1 MADALKSSIL
11 LPEQRPLSTSGA
23 AATSAESLLPIVSS
37 QRERFKQRNAEL
49 EAVSGTTALL
59 KAVQL
64 VQYML
69 YVRMAIHLYL
79 HTYMHTSPS
88 TSPKLAE
95 NRVNLVTLSELPSSE

>member
-64 VQYML
+64 IQYIL
-69 YVRMAIHLYL
+69 YVWPYTC
-79 HTYMHTSPS
+79 TYIRTCIRP
-88 TSPKLAE
+88 PLQA
-95 NRVNLVTLSELPSSE
+95 LSWLRIVSIL

>member
-49 EAVSGTTALL
+49 EAVSGTVTTSLLAAVWLL
-59 KAVQL
+59 K
-64 VQYML
+64 Y
-69 YVRMAIHLYL
+69 I
-79 HTYMHTSPS
+79 
-88 TSPKLAE
+88 
-95 NRVNLVTLSELPSSE
+95 RVVSSGISHCL

>member
-49 EAVSGTTALL
+49 EAVSGAVTTSLL
-59 KAVQL
+59 AAAWL
-64 VQYML
+64 LMHD
-69 YVRMAIHLYL
+69 YVV
-79 HTYMHTSPS
+79 S
-88 TSPKLAE
+88 TSSLHSFSHC
-95 NRVNLVTLSELPSSE
+95 LW